1 MATNYQIS
9 DPINRALALGF
20 KPAPTVRSFLFPRME
35 MSIESEKIIDF
46 GDDTMDAETGFSA
59 EDEDI
64 RELVAKYT
72 SQDIT
77 IRHRM
82 LRARVDY
89 FKAARAGA
97 AAVDLEA
104 RSLMAVMRRLDNGAE
119 LYASSLATTPANYG
133 INTEALAGTDQFSH
147 ASSNPVAKFLEAREA
162 IEEGTLGFEPD
173 IAIASSD
180 VANVLRY
187 HPAIYSAL
195 GLGSTIRRALTDA
208 ELANVMGVQNLYVSR
223 HRVKTSA
230 GATARTWDN
239 VLIFAHSMFGGQLDG
254 SPTFGITAALRGTPM
269 VGGWMDM
276 GNRNHGRDAKVI
288 QSETPQILTPLAGYL
303 FTDCLAA

>member
-1 MATNYQIS
+1 MPITGTPIAPSGSVYSAS
-9 DPINRALALGF
+9 DIVALMTAEHQWMSQSVTKEPMIGLVNGANKVF
-20 KPAPTVRSFLFPRME
+20 EVGIKPAASLTV
-35 MSIESEKIIDF
+35 
-46 GDDTMDAETGFSA
+46 T
-59 EDEDI
+59 
-64 RELVAKYT
+64 
-72 SQDIT
+72 
-77 IRHRM
+77 
-82 LRARVDY
+82 DY
-89 FKAARAGA
+89 LGN
-97 AAVDLEA
+97 
-104 RSLMAVMRRLDNGAE
+104 SL
-119 LYASSLATTPANYG
+119 
-133 INTEALAGTDQFSH
+133 
-147 ASSNPVAKFLEAREA
+147 
-162 IEEGTLGFEPD
+162 
-173 IAIASSD
+173 AIASSD

-208 ELANVMGVQNLYVSR
+208 ELASVMGVQNLYVRR

-303 FTDCLAA
+303 FTDCLA